1 MSLIGLYVE
10 VYDCKIKS
18 LKGIYGE
25 IIDESK
31 NTFYIKNKDEIYIVP
46 KSISKFIFYFN
57 DYSIFLDGKLID
69 KRPWES
75 IKANIKKK
83 VYVVY
88 ITKFLNI
95 L

>member
-1 MSLIGLYVE
+1 MKLNKYFLSYEFIGLNVE

-25 IIDESK
+25 IIDETK
-31 NTFYIKNKDEIYIVP
+31 NAFYIENKDKIYIVP

-69 KRPWES
+69 RRPWERL
-75 IKANIKKK
+75 KVNIKKK
-83 VYVVY
+83 V
-88 ITKFLNI
+88 
-95 L
+95 